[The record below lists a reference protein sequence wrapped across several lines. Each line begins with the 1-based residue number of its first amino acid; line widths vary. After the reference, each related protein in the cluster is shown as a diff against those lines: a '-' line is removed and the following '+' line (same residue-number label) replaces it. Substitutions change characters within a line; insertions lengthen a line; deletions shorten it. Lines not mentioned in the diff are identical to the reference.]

1 VNSRLQDAQ
10 PLAAQLPDVEKL
22 GTPPASSFCGASK
35 TARQAYDWWTRTE
48 RPKEVTAPMAKSWQ
62 QPLPE
67 IYNEL
72 TDAELRLRIASAKE
86 ALGSRLAI
94 LGHHYQQDAVVEFA
108 DYTGDSFE
116 LSRFAAAQKGVEYV
130 VFCGVHFM
138 AESADIL
145 TDEPVRV
152 ILPDL
157 GAGCSMADM
166 ASLDQT
172 LEAWAQLTETCPD
185 QTIVPVTYM
194 NSSAAIKSFVGE
206 HGGAVC
212 TSSNCR
218 NVLEWALKGGAGVP
232 ASAGMSPR
240 KVKILFFPDQH
251 LGRNTAYAMGYPLDR
266 MVVWDPTQDLGG
278 NSDRALVDAD
288 FVLWKGHCSVHAL
301 FRPEHVDQV
310 RRDHPNMKVIVHP
323 ECKFDVVQKADMA
336 GSTAYI
342 VKQVEAAPAGT
353 EWAIGTEVHLVN
365 RLKQQHPEQKIVVLS
380 DCQCLCTT
388 MFRIDLPHLC
398 WVLEN
403 LVEGKVVNEIK
414 VDAHTR
420 KWATVALERMLAI
433 KGTGNPLQKTQ
444 PVGTTVD

>member
-1 VNSRLQDAQ
+1 
-10 PLAAQLPDVEKL
+10 
-22 GTPPASSFCGASK
+22 
-35 TARQAYDWWTRTE
+35 
-48 RPKEVTAPMAKSWQ
+48 
-62 QPLPE
+62 
-67 IYNEL
+67 
-72 TDAELRLRIASAKE
+72 
-86 ALGSRLAI
+86 
-94 LGHHYQQDAVVEFA
+94 
-108 DYTGDSFE
+108 
-116 LSRFAAAQKGVEYV
+116 
-130 VFCGVHFM
+130 M

-145 TDEPVRV
+145 TDEQVRV

-172 LEAWAQLTETCPD
+172 LDAWAQLQETCPD
-185 QTIVPVTYM
+185 QTIVPITYM

-218 NVLEWALKGGAGVP
+218 NVLEWALKGGA
-232 ASAGMSPR
+232 SPQSQIANR
-240 KVKILFFPDQH
+240 KSKIKVLFFPDQH
-251 LGRNTAYAMGYPLDR
+251 LGRNTAFAMGYPLDK

-278 NSDRALVDAD
+278 NSERDLVDAD

-301 FRPEHVDQV
+301 FRPEHVDAV
-310 RRDHPNMKVIVHP
+310 RREHPNMKVIVHP

-342 VKQVEAAPAGT
+342 VKQVEAAPPGT

-403 LVEGKVVNEIK
+403 LVEGNVVNEIR
-414 VDAHTR
+414 VDPNTR

-433 KGTGNPLQKTQ
+433 KGTGNPLAKVQ

>member
-1 VNSRLQDAQ
+1 MTKVW
-10 PLAAQLPDVEKL
+10 QLPLPGPYRK
-22 GTPPASSFCGASK
+22 
-35 TARQAYDWWTRTE
+35 
-48 RPKEVTAPMAKSWQ
+48 
-62 QPLPE
+62 LPE
-67 IYNEL
+67 A
-72 TDAELRLRIASAKE
+72 DLRDRIAKARA

-94 LGHHYQQDAVVEFA
+94 LGHHYQQDAIIDFA
-108 DYTGDSFE
+108 DFTGDSFE
-116 LSRFAAAQKGVEYV
+116 LSRRAADQKGVEYV

-145 TDEPVRV
+145 TDESVRV
-152 ILPDL
+152 ILPDM

-166 ASLDQT
+166 ANLDQT
-172 LEAWAQLTETCPD
+172 LDAWAQLQEVCPD
-185 QTIVPVTYM
+185 QTIVPITYM

-218 NVLEWALKGGAGVP
+218 NVLEWALAGGAAKTEGRSLKSETDSQLSDP
-232 ASAGMSPR
+232 NFQTSAFSLQPSSPSK
-240 KVKILFFPDQH
+240 KVKVLFFPDQH
-251 LGRNTAYAMGYPLDR
+251 LGRNTAFAMGYPLDR
-266 MVVWDPTQDLGG
+266 MIVWDPKQDLGG
-278 NSDRALVDAD
+278 NTEQQVRDAD

-301 FRPEHVDQV
+301 FRPEHIDDV
-310 RRDHPNMKVIVHP
+310 RVKHPNMKVIVHP
-323 ECKFDVVQKADMA
+323 ECKWEVVQKADMA

-342 VKQVEAAPAGT
+342 VKQVEAAPPGS

-365 RLKQQHPEQKIVVLS
+365 RLKHDHPDQKIVVLS

-388 MFRIDLPHLC
+388 MYRIDLPHLC

-414 VDAHTR
+414 VDARTR
-420 KWATVALERMLAI
+420 QWATVALERMLAI
-433 KGTGNPLQKTQ
+433 KGTGNPIGKQQ